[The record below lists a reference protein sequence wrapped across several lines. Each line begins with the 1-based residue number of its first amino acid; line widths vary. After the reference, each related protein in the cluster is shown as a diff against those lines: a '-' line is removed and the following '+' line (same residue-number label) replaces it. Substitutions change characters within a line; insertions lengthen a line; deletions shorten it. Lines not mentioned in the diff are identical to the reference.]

1 MLQRTLTK
9 LLLSN
14 TKQSFG
20 VLRRGFTT
28 TSQIEKVVEKGEDV
42 PVHLRPYN
50 KEKYEV
56 PSTKLKYSTG
66 YALLDVEPMPRAKI
80 MKISYNILQKLKDVP
95 ETAMYRIYTE
105 EKVKYIMK
113 LTDEI
118 DDIRQL
124 EEEFGHD
131 SIEMFI
137 YSYGKEL
144 ELVEYMKH
152 SKPWESRV
160 GDEAENEMIRIA
172 SLKRSYIKH
181 DRVDRPAR
189 QNAAFISSNTAKPQ
203 IGGAEGGKQ

>member
-1 MLQRTLTK
+1 MLQRSLAK
-9 LLLSN
+9 FLLRN
-14 TKQSFG
+14 TRQTFG
-20 VLRRGFTT
+20 VVRNGFSST
-28 TSQIEKVVEKGEDV
+28 QIEKAAEKSEDV
-42 PVHLRPYN
+42 PIHLRPYN

-80 MKISYNILQKLKDVP
+80 MKISYNILHKLKEIP

-118 DDIRQL
+118 EDVRQL
-124 EEEFGHD
+124 EEEFGQD
-131 SIEMFI
+131 SIELFI

-152 SKPWESRV
+152 SKPWESRA
-160 GDEAENEMIRIA
+160 GDEEQNEMIRIA
-172 SLKRSYIKH
+172 SQKRVYLKH
-181 DRVDRPAR
+181 QRVDRPAR
-189 QNAAFISSNTAKPQ
+189 QEAAFISSNAKPQ
-203 IGGAEGGKQ
+203 LEAGKQ